1 MQTTGGIDDENV
13 EHALLGGF
21 QRCTRDT
28 QRVVTRV
35 AGVERGAH
43 LLGQTLQ
50 LGDRRR
56 TTHVGA
62 DQQNP
67 LLARLDEPARE
78 FRCGGRLTGALQTGE
93 QHYVGWLR
101 PKLETGPSAPHEF
114 DELVVDDGNE
124 NLARGQAGRDLLPLG
139 FFLDAIEEG
148 LDDREGDVGLQQRHP
163 DLAQGLGDVLLAD
176 TTLTTQVLDGLGE
189 FLTQVF
195 EHRMIIAVSDPALP
209 VLIGLL
215 ALCLAL
221 SAFFSGTETA
231 LMSFN
236 RYQLRTMA
244 NQGHRGAILAE
255 RLLQRPDR
263 LIGLILLG
271 NNLVNNLAATLVA
284 IIVLRTYGEEW
295 VAVGAGVLTLVM
307 LIFCEVGPKTYAA
320 IHPRR
325 LATTSSFIYIALQWL
340 LRPAVYAINWIT
352 NGALRLVGLNVDRQ
366 TQQNTLSR
374 EELRTVVAEAGL
386 MIPRSHQQMLMGIL
400 DLERITVNDIM
411 IPRQEISGIDL
422 DDDWE
427 RILDQL
433 RQTPHTRLPVY
444 RGDMGN
450 MVGLLHMK
458 RVAQE
463 LARGS
468 LDRERLG
475 EVAVQREPYYVPEG
489 TPLTT
494 QLQNFQRDRRRLGF
508 VVDEYGEVMGLVT
521 LEDILEEIVG
531 EFTQNAATLSH
542 RDIHQD
548 RSGAYIINGGTTIRT
563 LNRTLGWKLPTD
575 GPKTLNGLLIE
586 QLETI
591 PTSGTSLRLD
601 NLEMEVLQVA
611 DNTVRTVK
619 VRVTSESAAE
629 GDRES
634 LG

>member
-1 MQTTGGIDDENV
+1 
-13 EHALLGGF
+13 
-21 QRCTRDT
+21 
-28 QRVVTRV
+28 
-35 AGVERGAH
+35 
-43 LLGQTLQ
+43 
-50 LGDRRR
+50 
-56 TTHVGA
+56 
-62 DQQNP
+62 
-67 LLARLDEPARE
+67 
-78 FRCGGRLTGALQTGE
+78 
-93 QHYVGWLR
+93 
-101 PKLETGPSAPHEF
+101 
-114 DELVVDDGNE
+114 
-124 NLARGQAGRDLLPLG
+124 
-139 FFLDAIEEG
+139 
-148 LDDREGDVGLQQRHP
+148 
-163 DLAQGLGDVLLAD
+163 
-176 TTLTTQVLDGLGE
+176 
-189 FLTQVF
+189 
-195 EHRMIIAVSDPALP
+195 MIIAVSDPALP

-271 NNLVNNLAATLVA
+271 NNLANNLAATLVA

-325 LATTSSFIYIALQWL
+325 LATTSSYAYVGLQWL

-386 MIPRSHQQMLMGIL
+386 MIPRSHQQMLIGIL

-411 IPRQEISGIDL
+411 IPRQDISGIDL

-463 LARGS
+463 LGGKSPNLIFADAD
-468 LDRERLG
+468 LERALG
-475 EVAVQREPYYVPEG
+475 NSIRRCFYNTGQSCNAPTRMLVERSVYEQAVQIVRRLAEATEVGDPRLPGKHIGPLSSRIQFERVQAYMQIGIDEGARLVTGGPGRAQGFERGYYVRPTVFADVHNQMRIAREEIFG
-489 TPLTT
+489 PVLAMIPFDSLEEAIEIGNDTPYGLAAYLHTS
-494 QLQNFQRDRRRLGF
+494 DMSKAHAVARRLRAGSVHINGAGQGYAEPFGGF
-508 VVDEYGEVMGLVT
+508 KQSGNGREC
-521 LEDILEEIVG
+521 
-531 EFTQNAATLSH
+531 
-542 RDIHQD
+542 
-548 RSGAYIINGGTTIRT
+548 GAYGLLEFLELKSINGYY
-563 LNRTLGWKLPTD
+563 
-575 GPKTLNGLLIE
+575 
-586 QLETI
+586 
-591 PTSGTSLRLD
+591 
-601 NLEMEVLQVA
+601 
-611 DNTVRTVK
+611 
-619 VRVTSESAAE
+619 AA
-629 GDRES
+629 
-634 LG
+634 